1 MPQWSEILEDLV
13 FTEAASLATL
23 ESSTLKSVLYP
34 VLKEARQELQ
44 NMIRERWEDL
54 SMTDQWRTKAFSDT
68 FTNML
73 DQIALAP
80 LEATMTP
87 MLTNLALGTYAQ
99 AGGEINQ
106 VLKVQLFSS
115 TAPPTFY
122 EKVMDRALI
131 EGQPL
136 FTNPLKDGS
145 PSWWM
150 NLRSSTR
157 DRISRE
163 VRKSLVLGEST
174 QQATRR
180 LIGTHR
186 NQLPTGG
193 SLGVTRRQAEAVVR
207 TSIHAVTNATRS
219 QFYEDNTDVVQAV
232 QSLATLD
239 SRTTILCR
247 SYDGMK
253 WKLPDYIPMGAHG
266 KSHIPPPR
274 HFRCRSTMM
283 PVLAG
288 LDEIDRKVKEM
299 GMKLEE
305 NVRASADGP
314 QTRRLGTMQGWMANQ
329 SVEKQEAM
337 LGKTRARLW
346 REGKVSLRQLVDN
359 QGRVLRLDELAKLAG
374 LRSLPN

>member
-1 MPQWSEILEDLV
+1 MTWSEQLQDFI
-13 FTEAASLATL
+13 FSEAADLATL
-23 ESSTLKSVLYP
+23 ESSTLKSVLNP

-54 SMTDQWRTKAFSDT
+54 SITDQWRATEFSQT
-68 FTNML
+68 FTSML

-80 LEATMTP
+80 LEASVSP
-87 MLTNLALGTYAQ
+87 MLQNLMVGTYAQ
-99 AGGEINQ
+99 AATEINKVLQ
-106 VLKVQLFSS
+106 VPLYST
-115 TAPPTFY
+115 TAPPAFY
-122 EKVMDRALI
+122 AKVMDKALI

-136 FTNPLKDGS
+136 FTNTLRDGS
-145 PSWWM
+145 QSWWM
-150 NLRSSTR
+150 NLRASTR
-157 DRISRE
+157 DRMARE
-163 VRKSLVLGEST
+163 IRKSLVLGEST

-219 QFYEDNTDVVQAV
+219 SFYEDNTDVVSAV

-247 SYDGMK
+247 SYDGLK
-253 WKLPDYIPMGAHG
+253 WKLPDYTPMGANG
-266 KSHIPPPR
+266 KAHIPPPR

-283 PVLAG
+283 PVLGG
-288 LDEIDRKVKEM
+288 LDAIDRKVREM
-299 GMKLEE
+299 GMELEP

-314 QTRRLGTMQGWMANQ
+314 VTGRLGTMQGWLANQ
-329 SVEKQEAM
+329 SEQKQNAM
-337 LGKTRARLW
+337 LGVGRAKLW

-359 QGRVLRLDELAKLAG
+359 QGRTLTLTELEKVAG
-374 LRSLPN
+374 IRSLPN